1 MPGALRTAFD
11 HPPTF
16 RPVKSKLK
24 THSSRLKSYFSI
36 CVFSGLSLFTPGCQ
50 PSKEQ
55 AAAEVMRDAESLMK
69 GYFEGSVLTA
79 RFDLQRAISLV
90 EDSPLPIPLSE
101 RSAWLSIQY
110 LRLHELERRFG
121 NEADTAIALQKARY
135 WRLRRYESSS
145 AQEGKPIS
153 AERKKEMLT
162 LEPAE
167 ITRMVV
173 GLDRA
178 YTSSRGPKFDFPDN

>member
-1 MPGALRTAFD
+1 MKNTY
-11 HPPTF
+11 
-16 RPVKSKLK
+16 
-24 THSSRLKSYFSI
+24 SRILKSCFAICLFS
-36 CVFSGLSLFTPGCQ
+36 VLSLVTPGCQ
-50 PSKEQ
+50 PTKGRAE
-55 AAAEVMRDAESLMK
+55 AEVMRDAESLMK

-90 EDSPLPIPLSE
+90 EESPLPIPPSE
-101 RSAWLSIQY
+101 RAAWLSIQY

-121 NEADTAIALQKARY
+121 DETDTMIALQKARY
-135 WRLRRYESSS
+135 WRLRRYEISS
-145 AQEGKPIS
+145 ANEGKPIA

-167 ITRMVV
+167 ITRMVL

-178 YTSSRGPKFDFPDN
+178 YTSGRGPKFDAAGN